1 MVIKLSVL
9 RSDFIGVYL
18 RVAEDIVFAP
28 PSIEDESLEAL
39 VKELGVTPI
48 LTLVNQTNLVGS
60 LTTINS
66 NGMILPVSYDTDM
79 IPEIPGNRNIL
90 FLKEKI
96 NAIGNDIVTNDHGA
110 MVHKGFTQSAVKKIE
125 DALGVEVVK
134 GLIGEVKTVGSVSVV
149 TSKGM
154 IVTPDTTEE
163 ERKELSAFFKVPV
176 KDATANFGSMY
187 VGSSVVANSK
197 GVVVGNSSTPI
208 EIGRIDDALS

>member
-197 GVVVGNSSTPI
+197 GVVVGNSSTP
-208 EIGRIDDALS
+208 

>member
-60 LTTINS
+60 VTTINS